1 MEANVCAVDIVRGKG
16 AEGLGGAGKD
26 SGSGGGAKER
36 AAIHEEGLKKAYA
49 LRVANEKMR
58 L

>member
-1 MEANVCAVDIVRGKG
+1 
-16 AEGLGGAGKD
+16 LGGAGKD